1 MTKKILFYATII
13 IVNVLL
19 CSCQNNP
26 TKQVVTSKN
35 ADDSKMHIEATADKQ
50 GNQGP
55 EFEDVFFSTDGTVEF
70 HFNIGQMSAT
80 EEFPIYEVVPHYLS
94 ETDVKRAAHAVF
106 GDVEF
111 LEAPPEFDTI
121 YTKDEIRERI
131 ERWAPYTSD
140 EAVYELFGEERDTAR
155 IVREF
160 IEDYNKMYETAPDQK
175 AAIPC
180 QWTFKKESYYY
191 DAAEEVEKMDTSRD
205 DDMIKATVDLGD
217 TKYTFQARTRNKEDY
232 KLNYISAFLD
242 GGISPDDIDGRRM
255 SALLCRT
262 EEPTEDQ
269 LAQAKQ
275 KAEEIL
281 RKIDLGDWNVDQ
293 CYFETRYY
301 GDTPEYTV
309 FVTAVPTINGI
320 AAARYPQL
328 GTYGADNDSY
338 ASNYF
343 FTDACFEFSANGELL
358 NFRMYSPIDVYNVIE
373 NNAPILGYT
382 ELLEKTR
389 NLLALSD
396 YYQYDRSW
404 VIDFVDEEI
413 GCTVDIC
420 ECLYQMSRI
429 KVPNTDDH
437 YYYVPS
443 LQIRGN
449 IQMFGKQSENVY
461 YASDTPETLLTLN
474 AVDGSVINTTNQ

>member
-1 MTKKILFYATII
+1 MTKKTLLCAAMA
-13 IVNVLL
+13 IVNGLL
-19 CSCQNNP
+19 CSFQNNP
-26 TKQVVTSKN
+26 VEPVETDPN
-35 ADDSKMHIEATADKQ
+35 DDDHKIRVEAAADKQ
-50 GNQGP
+50 GP
-55 EFEDVFFSTDGTVEF
+55 EDEDVFFSTDGTVEF

-94 ETDVKRAAHAVF
+94 ETDVKRAAHAIF

-191 DAAEEVEKMDTSRD
+191 DAAEEVAKMDTSRD
-205 DDMIKATVDLGD
+205 DDMIEATIDLGD
-217 TKYTFQARTRNKEDY
+217 TKYTFQARTRNKEDH
-232 KLNYISAFLD
+232 KLNYISAYLD
-242 GGISPDDIDGRRM
+242 GGISPDGIDGRRM

-309 FVTAVPTINGI
+309 FVTAVPILNGI

-328 GTYGADNDSY
+328 DTYGDANDPD
-338 ASNYF
+338 ASKYF
-343 FTDACFEFSANGELL
+343 FTDASFEFSANGALL
-358 NFRMYSPIDVYNVIE
+358 NFRMYSPVDVYHIE
-373 NNAPILGYT
+373 NNAPVLSDA
-382 ELLEKTR
+382 ELLEEARK
-389 NLLALSD
+389 LLALSN
-396 YYQYDRSW
+396 YYHYDKSW

-420 ECLYQMSRI
+420 ECAYQLSRM
-429 KVPNTDDH
+429 KVPNIDDH
-437 YYYVPS
+437 YRYVPS
-443 LQIRGN
+443 LQIRGY
-449 IQMFGKQSENVY
+449 IQIFGKQSGNVY
-461 YASDTPETLLTLN
+461 YASDKPEILITLN
-474 AVDGSVINTTNQ
+474 SIDGSVVNTTNR